1 MCRRKRSVASGLV
14 PCGGIVSSY
23 NSRVL
28 DIKLIRE
35 KPDFVRQR
43 LATRGAGDEALIDG
57 ILQADEQRRKALSEV
72 EAHKATRNRVSKE
85 IGALMGQKKL
95 AEAEAKK
102 TETKDLG
109 DKIAALDA
117 QAKVAEATRDELM
130 LRLPN
135 LPHESVALG
144 KTAEDNPEVKVFG
157 QKAEFAFKPKSHVEL
172 CESLKLIDFARAAKL
187 SGSGFLLYTNW
198 GAKLERALIQF
209 LLDLHTKEHGYIEV
223 SPPFMVGPECLMGVG
238 QFPKFK
244 DQYYGVAEGDK
255 ADELGK
261 LYLIPTAETPIANI
275 HRDELLAEKQLP
287 VNYCGYTPCFRGE
300 AGAAGVG
307 TRGMIRVHQFDK
319 VELIKL
325 VKPEDGYAEHDEM
338 LANAERVLQ
347 LLGLH
352 YRVVLLCTGD
362 MGFASA
368 KTYDIEV
375 WAPGQ
380 GSYLE
385 VSSVSNCEDFQSRRM
400 NLRFKT
406 EAGENKFPH
415 ILNGS
420 GTALARLFVALLETH
435 QQADGSVKIPAPLQA
450 YLGTDTIRA

>member
-1 MCRRKRSVASGLV
+1 M
-14 PCGGIVSSY
+14 
-23 NSRVL
+23 L

-43 LATRGAGDEALIDG
+43 LAVRGAGDEALIDK
-57 ILQADEQRRKALSEV
+57 ILQTDEQRRKLLSEV
-72 EAHKATRNRVSKE
+72 ENLKSQRNRVSKE

-95 AEAEAKK
+95 EEAEAKK
-102 TETKDLG
+102 KETRELG
-109 DKIAALDA
+109 DRITQLDKEVAECDA
-117 QAKVAEATRDELM
+117 QRDQLM
-130 LRLPN
+130 LQLPN
-135 LPHESVALG
+135 LPHESVAVG
-144 KTAEDNPEVKVFG
+144 KTAEDNPVVRTFG
-157 QKAEFAFKPKSHVEL
+157 QKAAFDFKAKTHVEL
-172 CESLKLIDFARAAKL
+172 CEHLKLVDFARAAKL
-187 SGSGFLLYTNW
+187 SGSGFILYTNW

-209 LLDLHTKEHGYIEV
+209 LLDLHTSEHGYTEV
-223 SPPFMVGPECLMGVG
+223 SPPFMVSPQCLVGVG
-238 QFPKFK
+238 QFPKFR

-255 ADELGK
+255 AGELGK
-261 LYLIPTAETPIANI
+261 LYLVPTAETPVANI
-275 HRDELLAEKQLP
+275 HREEILKENQLP
-287 VNYCGYTPCFRGE
+287 IHYCAYSPCFRGE

-319 VELIKL
+319 VELIKI
-325 VKPEDGYAEHDEM
+325 VAPEHGYEEHDKM

-362 MGFASA
+362 MSFASA

-385 VSSVSNCEDFQSRRM
+385 VSSVSNCEDFQARRM
-400 NLRFKT
+400 NLRFKSET
-406 EAGENKFPH
+406 GENKFPH

-420 GTALARLFVALLETH
+420 GTALARLFVALLETY
-435 QQADGSVKIPAPLQA
+435 QQSDGSVTIPPPLQP
-450 YLGTDTIRA
+450 YLKTDRLQP

>member
-1 MCRRKRSVASGLV
+1 
-14 PCGGIVSSY
+14 
-23 NSRVL
+23 VL

-35 KPDFVRQR
+35 KTDFVRQR
-43 LATRGAGDEALIDG
+43 LATRGAGDEAKIDE
-57 ILQADEQRRKALSEV
+57 LLKLDEQRRKLLAEV
-72 EAHKATRNRVSKE
+72 EALKSQRNRVSKE

-102 TETKDLG
+102 AETKDLG
-109 DKIAALDA
+109 EKIAALDK
-117 QAKVAEATRDELM
+117 QAHESETARDGLM
-130 LRLPN
+130 LQLPN
-135 LPHESVALG
+135 LPHESVVLG
-144 KTAEDNPEVKVFG
+144 KTAEDNPEIRVHGAKPDY
-157 QKAEFAFKPKSHVEL
+157 AFKPKSHVDL
-172 CESLKLIDFARAAKL
+172 CESLKLVDFARAAKL

-198 GAKLERALIQF
+198 GARLERALISF
-209 LLDLHTKEHGYIEV
+209 LLDLHITQHDYTEV
-223 SPPFMVGPECLMGVG
+223 SPPFMVGEQCMVGVG

-244 DQYYGVAEGDK
+244 DQYYGVAEGGR
-255 ADELGK
+255 AEELGK
-261 LYLIPTAETPIANI
+261 LYLVPTAETPVANI
-275 HRDELLAEKQLP
+275 HREELLAEKQLP
-287 VNYCGYTPCFRGE
+287 IRYCAYTPCFRGE

-319 VELIKL
+319 VELIKI
-325 VKPEDGYAEHDEM
+325 VKPETGYDELEKM
-338 LANAERVLQ
+338 VGNAEKVLQ

-352 YRVVLLCTGD
+352 YRVILLCTGD
-362 MGFASA
+362 MGFGSA

-385 VSSVSNCEDFQSRRM
+385 VSSCSNCEDFQSRRM

-420 GTALARLFVALLETH
+420 GTALARLFVALIETH
-435 QQADGSVKIPAPLQA
+435 QQADGSVNIPPALQPYLKTDKITA
-450 YLGTDTIRA
+450 

>member
-1 MCRRKRSVASGLV
+1 
-14 PCGGIVSSY
+14 
-23 NSRVL
+23 VL

-35 KPDFVRQR
+35 KTDFVRQR
-43 LATRGAGDEALIDG
+43 LATRGAGDETKIDE
-57 ILQADEQRRKALSEV
+57 LLKFDEQRRKSLTEV
-72 EAHKATRNRVSKE
+72 ESLKSQRNRVSKE
-85 IGALMGQKKL
+85 IGALMGQKKV

-102 TETKDLG
+102 AETKDLG
-109 DKIAALDA
+109 DKIAALDKSA
-117 QAKVAEATRDELM
+117 AEAEAARDALM
-130 LRLPN
+130 LQLPN
-135 LPHESVALG
+135 LPHESVVIG
-144 KTAEDNPEVKVFG
+144 KTAEDNPEVRVHGAK
-157 QKAEFAFKPKSHVEL
+157 QNYNFKTKSHVEL
-172 CESLKLIDFARAAKL
+172 CESLKLVDFARGAKL

-198 GAKLERALIQF
+198 GARLERALIQF
-209 LLDLHTKEHGYIEV
+209 LLDLHITQHGYTEV
-223 SPPFMVGPECLMGVG
+223 SPPFMVGPQCLVGVG

-261 LYLIPTAETPIANI
+261 LYLVPTAETPVANI
-275 HRDELLAEKQLP
+275 HREEILAEKDLP
-287 VNYCGYTPCFRGE
+287 KYYCAYTPCFRGE

-319 VELIKL
+319 VELIKI
-325 VKPEDGYAEHDEM
+325 VKPEHGYDELEKM
-338 LANAERVLQ
+338 VANAEKVLQ

-362 MGFASA
+362 MGFGSA

-385 VSSVSNCEDFQSRRM
+385 VSSCSNCEDFQSRRM

-406 EAGENKFPH
+406 DASENKFPH

-420 GTALARLFVALLETH
+420 GTALARLFVALIETH
-435 QQADGSVKIPAPLQA
+435 QQADGSVKIPAPLQP
-450 YLGTDTIRA
+450 YLKTDRIC